1 MAGRRDPGF
10 IAVVWITGALK
21 IAGALFSL
29 SLVRPWGRV
38 VPRPLMLTAGWG
50 GAALLTVHGALQV
63 GSLVLPWHAS
73 SDFGEVGRTPPV
85 RWTA

>member
-1 MAGRRDPGF
+1 MAGRWDPGF

-50 GAALLTVHGALQV
+50 GAALLTV
-63 GSLVLPWHAS
+63 
-73 SDFGEVGRTPPV
+73 
-85 RWTA
+85 